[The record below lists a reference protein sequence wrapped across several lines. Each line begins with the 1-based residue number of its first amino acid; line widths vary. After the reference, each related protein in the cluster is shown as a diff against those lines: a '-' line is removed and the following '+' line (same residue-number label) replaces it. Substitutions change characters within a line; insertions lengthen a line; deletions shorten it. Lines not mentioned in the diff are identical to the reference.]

1 MGAAICPAN
10 LTLFPFIEG
19 DEQIYGEPALKA
31 LEEERLQRQHG
42 GQGNR

>member
-1 MGAAICPAN
+1 MGAAICPSN

-19 DEQIYGEPALKA
+19 DEQIYAEPALKA
-31 LEEERLQRQHG
+31 LEEERLRRQYG

>member
-19 DEQIYGEPALKA
+19 DEQIYGEPALKVF
-31 LEEERLQRQHG
+31 EEERLQRQYG